1 MRKHN
6 LLAIFLLLACVCT
19 LFTGCSSDSEEIDD
33 QVYTLVIGAD
43 KGTENRVRLTIQYP
57 TYKSGGG
64 GDKANGSSGGG
75 GDGGETGEVDG
86 TIVETVEAPSILEAV
101 NLLNTSVP
109 RKISFIHAKMFVF
122 SEDFARDGIGSY
134 LEPMAR
140 FRETRRIMQVVVCRG
155 KAEDFIKENKVL
167 IGSSIAKTM
176 ELMATQSFETG
187 YFPFSTF
194 HDFYTGV
201 LSPYGQACAAY
212 AGINDFKNMKNEEDV
227 KEAAALRSENG
238 FLPGEIPRQGG
249 TKGELVGTAVFNGDR
264 MVGSLDSYETRYFL
278 MVIGKYQRGI
288 ITISDENEPGAAIPL
303 DVRLGRKPEIRGH
316 FEDGKPVIDIHLSI
330 ESDLG
335 AVQSRIQ
342 YEKLSKIND
351 LNDYIARII
360 QRGVENTIEK
370 TKKELE
376 SDIFSFGRYFA
387 GYFTTIQEFEEYD
400 WLQHYREAKVNVS
413 VEADV
418 RRTGT
423 IVGTASIK
431 HSK

>member
-1 MRKHN
+1 MRKHD
-6 LLAIFLLLACVCT
+6 LLPIFMLLVFVCT
-19 LFTGCSSDSEEIDD
+19 LFTGCSSDSKEIDD

-43 KGTENRVRLTIQYP
+43 KGSENRVRLTVQYP
-57 TYKSGGG
+57 TYKNGGG
-64 GDKANGSSGGG
+64 GGMEKSSGGG
-75 GDGGETGEVDG
+75 GGKDESGEVDG

-109 RKISFIHAKMFVF
+109 RSISFIHAKMFVF

-134 LEPMAR
+134 LEPLAR

-176 ELMATQSFETG
+176 ELMSTQALETG
-187 YFPFSTF
+187 CFPFTSF
-194 HDFYTGV
+194 HNFYTSV
-201 LSPYGQACAAY
+201 LSPYGQAYAAY
-212 AGINDFKNMKNEEDV
+212 AGLNDFKNMKNEEEG
-227 KEAAALRSENG
+227 KEAAALKTENG

-249 TKGELVGTAVFNGDR
+249 TKGEFVGTAVFNGDR
-264 MVGSLDSYETRYFL
+264 MVGSLDSYETRYFM
-278 MVIGKYQRGI
+278 MVIGRYQRGI
-288 ITISDENEPGAAIPL
+288 ITISDENEPGSAIPL
-303 DVRLGRKPEIRGH
+303 DVRLGRKSEIKGH
-316 FEDGKPVIDIHLSI
+316 FEDGKPVIDVHLSI

-342 YEKLSKIND
+342 YEKLNKIGD
-351 LNDYIARII
+351 LNNYIARII
-360 QRGVENTIEK
+360 KRGVENTIEK

-376 SDIFSFGRYFA
+376 SDIFDFGRYFA

-400 WLQHYREAKVNVS
+400 WLSHYREAQVNVS

-423 IVGTASIK
+423 IVDTSPIRHGK
-431 HSK
+431 